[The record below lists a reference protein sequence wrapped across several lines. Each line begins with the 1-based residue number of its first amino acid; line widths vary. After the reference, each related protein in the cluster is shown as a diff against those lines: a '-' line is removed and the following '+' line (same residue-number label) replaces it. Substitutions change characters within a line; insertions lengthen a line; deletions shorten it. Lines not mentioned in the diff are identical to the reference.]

1 MPSFVFFSFAVIG
14 FLLTEAPLSFH
25 PLFDTGDRDIGPA
38 IRHLDEVRASSPIF
52 FEILTV
58 TIGVFE
64 LLRALKGWEVFTG
77 QKLKDDYYP
86 GDIGTC
92 FCSSGT
98 CLAIVDRIADTF
110 ICSFNSQASILLD

>member
-1 MPSFVFFSFAVIG
+1 VIG

-92 FCSSGT
+92 SGSSGT
-98 CLAIVDRIADTF
+98 FLAIVDRIADTF